1 MNDGGLKA
9 CVKRGAAYAVLMEGL
24 YPDIRQVYFDPADL
38 DDVVKKLRKGDC
50 HAYVDVRA
58 SLEIVAGLSRF
69 CEHGL
74 AMPGEPIASGPQ
86 DMAVGG
92 AKLWLSRVPTCR
104 DPSPRHRRKCCS
116 PYSSEAAKTDSQ
128 TSCCGECRAAESTGS
143 ASA

>member
-86 DMAVGG
+86 DMAVGV
-92 AKLWLSRVPTCR
+92 R
-104 DPSPRHRRKCCS
+104 
-116 PYSSEAAKTDSQ
+116 
-128 TSCCGECRAAESTGS
+128 
-143 ASA
+143 